1 MRTKCYF
8 MYFLL
13 FIFISSCSN
22 DVAITDDKND
32 PIEWDYDSDFL
43 NFEELVPEGA
53 NIVFDKV
60 IIDDNFSFMYQKTSG
75 IDCGSSACLPTSYM
89 MARKIVLPNAKF
101 SVSEL
106 NSIASNLNM
115 VCGEGASIDNAAK
128 LAIKDFGDLTSAK
141 LRTDDR
147 TRVKNEIQLYLDN
160 YLPIIARI
168 EVSKSKVVTYI
179 NAAHFVVIVGL
190 KLTNVG
196 TGSTI
201 FYIDPLSK
209 YKKYSTCDYSTFLNS
224 SKVRSG
230 NYTML
235 PISSPSKIYP

>member
-1 MRTKCYF
+1 MRTKKN
-8 MYFLL
+8 FLFFFFCIL
-13 FIFISSCSN
+13 IFSCST
-22 DVAITDDKND
+22 DEVITDDKND

-53 NIVFDKV
+53 NIVFDKI

-75 IDCGSSACLPTSYM
+75 VECGSSACLPTSYM
-89 MARKIVLPNAKF
+89 MARKIVLPNSKF

-106 NSIASNLNM
+106 NSIASKLKM

-128 LAIKDFGDLTSAK
+128 LAIIDFGELTSGK
-141 LRTDDR
+141 LRTDNR
-147 TRVKNEIQLYLDN
+147 TRVKDEILLYLDN

-168 EVSKSKVVTYI
+168 EVSKSKVVTYK

-190 KLTNVG
+190 KLTDVG